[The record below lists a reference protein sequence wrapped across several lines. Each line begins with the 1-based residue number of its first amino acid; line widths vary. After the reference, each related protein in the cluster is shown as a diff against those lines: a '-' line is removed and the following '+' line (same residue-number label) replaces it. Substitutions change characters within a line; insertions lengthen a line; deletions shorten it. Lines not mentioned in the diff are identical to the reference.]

1 MIMMTND
8 DDADNEDDE
17 NNDIE
22 EDNDFVMIMMK

>member
-8 DDADNEDDE
+8 DDADNEDEE

>member
-8 DDADNEDDE
+8 DDADNEDEE

-22 EDNDFVMIMMK
+22 EDNDFLMIMMK